1 MNVGDLVEHKWLV
14 STGIGIVKAEL
25 FFNRNSVRV
34 FWFGKNRVSVHKSS
48 NLEVICK

>member
-1 MNVGDLVEHKWLV
+1 MKVGDLVEHKRLV

-34 FWFGKNRVSVHKSS
+34 FWFGNHKVSVHKRK